1 MKKNKKIML
10 TVLVATVLIICSAL
24 LIIAA
29 TLSEKPKAVLNYIV
43 GISDEM
49 PEYADANGDG
59 SINVLDVIA
68 LMREEKMADVRL
80 STLTLD
86 DSTYSLDFNSNVLS
100 YTVKLPAGRPGVP
113 RVLATAPDGAEVEIS
128 QAVIPDGQDF
138 GYAKIKVTDSDDNSN
153 LYTVKFEKAE
163 ENGFVLQYDDRF
175 EFSSDYALKD
185 GETLTYV
192 SSNSDVVAVSDNGL
206 MHAKAVSNEK
216 VTVSAMVGGQTVDTL
231 VIDRVEK
238 AHVNLFLVT
247 GQSNAQGCYASTTAN
262 DPELC
267 AEQLAQVEM
276 IGRDGA
282 VYSYDFHPRKSN
294 TEVYKLRYTLYDMNT
309 VAKQGFQSSLG
320 KRWYELSGEK
330 VVFLQTAYSG
340 APIQSWLDTETQP
353 EAGKYGG
360 RNYYDDTQQA
370 YADLMPLLEDNY
382 EIIRTA
388 NFWNQGGTAMVSVY
402 SHERGD
408 YITSSD
414 AAFDP
419 SKLMTDDEY
428 YTLFMLMHED
438 MKRDFGIEFCG
449 IFLNRVTPGATSAEN
464 KALQS
469 HTDMVPIRSAQYGL
483 HNTVP
488 EVSLV
493 SRVGDYAK
501 RTTWTDKTDPG
512 WGFVDTDNTHFTQI
526 GYNERGRVAAEN
538 AFNIWV
544 GDVNA
549 ESVELV
555 AENGRD
561 RLTSNDTIKLKEGED
576 YRLAGYALPEAS
588 GAKTTLTSSN
598 PAIVSVDKYGV
609 VRALAAGD
617 TVITATT
624 DNGKTASVKVS
635 VSKTIVED
643 VTYRWDFNDLKATG
657 TKNDLTL
664 SECADYYSA
673 GDNYSITE
681 GVLIVD
687 KTKASASKNRPD
699 FKLEKSITLNNEND
713 WSIEWRGYTYN
724 TSCVLMGPAHDDPEG
739 NTSKNGYIYLAST
752 SDFDYSSTGELYP
765 LRFVPE
771 TGTALS
777 LSYGDYKSQNYSMN
791 SWKLVYTKADNK
803 MTLCVSEDEGTTWV
817 SVSTVTAGKF
827 STTFETLLGRMRG
840 NGYLNYYGGIDYIQ
854 VNFKQE
860 YQISGTNYRWDFND
874 LTSSAEKN
882 DLTVSANSV
891 ELGADKCYSL
901 TNGIYSVSSEGSS
914 YSKRPDFEMEKPVN
928 VTSEKSWVIE
938 WRGKANT
945 YGVLMGPKQD
955 DPVTGTAS
963 SYPFIYNYFSNKYST
978 ATGYPLK
985 IAFGASDTK
994 DGNIFFDY
1002 GDYKTFNREMNT
1014 WRLSYNA
1021 DTAVMALSYYN
1032 ATTETWETVG
1042 SQVVDAFDMTFYSL
1056 FGRAKGNGQL
1066 NYYGDMDYIH
1076 VTIAK

>member
-1 MKKNKKIML
+1 MKKNKKIIL
-10 TVLVATVLIICSAL
+10 TVLVATALIICSAL

-29 TLSEKPKAVLNYIV
+29 TLSEKPAAVLQYIV
-43 GISDEM
+43 GISDEE

-59 SINVLDVIA
+59 TVNVLDVIT
-68 LMREEKMADVRL
+68 LMREEKMAAVRL
-80 STLTLD
+80 TTLTLD
-86 DSTYSLDFNSNVLS
+86 DDAYSLEFKENILS
-100 YTVKLPAGRPGVP
+100 YTVKLPAGRPGIP
-113 RVLATAPDGAEVEIS
+113 RVSATAEDGATIEID
-128 QAVIPDGQDF
+128 QAVIPDGQTY
-138 GYAKIKVTDSDDNSN
+138 GYAKVKVTGEDNESN
-153 LYTVKFEKAE
+153 TYTVKFEKDIE
-163 ENGFVLQYDDRF
+163 QGFVLQYDDRF
-175 EFSSDYALKD
+175 EF
-185 GETLTYV
+185 TP
-192 SSNSDVVAVSDNGL
+192 DVVLSEGEQLTFVSDNADVVSVSADGV
-206 MHAKAVSNEK
+206 MHAKAVSSDS
-216 VTVSAMVGGQTVDTL
+216 VTVSAMVGDTVKDTL

-238 AHVNLFLVT
+238 AHINLFLVT
-247 GQSNAQGCYASTTAN
+247 GQSNAQGCYANSTAN
-262 DPELC
+262 DPALC
-267 AEQLAQVEM
+267 AEQLAQVEK
-276 IGRDGA
+276 IGRDGV

-294 TEVYKLRYTLYDMNT
+294 TEVYALRYTLYDMNT

-320 KRWYELSGEK
+320 KKWYELSGEK

-353 EAGKYGG
+353 EAGKYSG
-360 RNYYDDTQQA
+360 RNYYDDTQKA
-370 YADLMPLLEDNY
+370 YADLMPLLENNY

-388 NFWNQGGTAMVSVY
+388 NFWNQGGTAMASVY

-408 YITSSD
+408 YINSSD
-414 AAFDP
+414 PEFDP
-419 SKLMTDDEY
+419 TKLMTDEEY

-438 MKRDFGIEFCG
+438 MKREFGIEFCG

-483 HNTVP
+483 HNTVA
-488 EVSLV
+488 EVSLI

-501 RTTWTDKTDPG
+501 RDTWADKTDPG
-512 WGFVDTDNTHFTQI
+512 WGFVDSDNTHFTQV

-544 GDVNA
+544 GDVSA
-549 ESVELV
+549 EKVEIV

-561 RLTSNDTIKLKEGED
+561 RLSSDDTINLKEGED
-576 YRLAGYALPEAS
+576 YRLAGYALPETS
-588 GAKTTLTSSN
+588 GAKTVLASSN

-617 TVITATT
+617 AVITATT
-624 DNGKTASVKVS
+624 ENGKTASVKVN

-643 VTYRWDFNDLKATG
+643 VIYRWDFNDLKATG

-687 KTKASASKNRPD
+687 KTKASVSKNRPD

-724 TSCVLMGPAHDDPEG
+724 SSCVLMGPAHDDPEG

-752 SDFDYSSTGELYP
+752 TDFDSSADGKMYP

-771 TGTALS
+771 TGSALTI
-777 LSYGDYKSQNYSMN
+777 SYGDYKSTNYSMN
-791 SWKLVYTKADNK
+791 SWRLVYTKADNK
-803 MTLCVSEDEGTTWV
+803 MTLYVSEDSGTTWV
-817 SVSTVTAGKF
+817 SVSSVTAGVF
-827 STTFETLLGRMRG
+827 STNFKTLLGRMRG
-840 NGYLNYYGGIDYIQ
+840 NGYLNYYGSIDYIQ

-882 DLTVSANSV
+882 DLTISANSV

-901 TNGIYSVSSEGSS
+901 TNGIYSVSSDGSS

-955 DPVTGTAS
+955 DPVTSTAS
-963 SYPFIYNYFSNKYST
+963 SYPFIYNYFNNKYS
-978 ATGYPLK
+978 AAAGYPLK

-1002 GDYKTFNREMNT
+1002 GDYRTLNKSMNS
-1014 WRLSYNA
+1014 WRLAYNA
-1021 DTAVMALSYYN
+1021 DTSVMSLCYYN
-1032 ATTETWETVG
+1032 ATNDVWETVA
-1042 SQVVDAFDMTFYSL
+1042 SNVVDEFDMTFYSL